1 MTRTLLIEG
10 FPMAQKMTGARLFAA
25 TLKAYGVTHVF
36 FMDAILRRAL
46 AEMED
51 FGITRILGH
60 SEKAVAYMADGF
72 ARVSGRPGICMAQ
85 SVGAANL
92 AAAMQDPYL
101 GHSAVIAFTGR
112 HVPSYQHRNAYQE
125 VQHEPL
131 FSAVTKFH
139 AKIETLDAMQHL
151 MRQAFREA
159 TTGTPRP
166 VHLDVSGYTGDALN
180 ALEGE
185 FDIVADEAHMRFP
198 AFRPAPDPA
207 AVKRAA
213 EVIDKAKRPVIIADR
228 GVVVSQAAA
237 ALTRLAERIQSP
249 VVVTLD
255 AKATMLEEHPLF
267 RGAVGLYGRG
277 CANHVVADADLV
289 IFAGSNT
296 SDHTTCNYK
305 LPKAGV
311 PVVQIDQ
318 DPTEIGRNFPGA
330 IGMLADVGA
339 GMAALAQA
347 CAAGQHG
354 DWLGDSQRYVDEWLA
369 EVEKARA
376 SEQVPIRPE
385 RICKELTEV
394 MPKDAILIADTG
406 YAALWTGTLIYLRH
420 PTQQYFRAAGS
431 LGWSFP
437 AALGAKCAAPDKPV
451 ICFTGDGGFFYHLP
465 ELETARRRNIKT
477 VTIVNNNR
485 CLSQGLRNLTMS
497 YGSRDKNRMN
507 ECFEYRE
514 TDFAR
519 IAQAFDCFGITVEKP
534 QDFRKAFDAAMASEL
549 PAVIDVK
556 TEFASQAPLP
566 WVPA

>member
-1 MTRTLLIEG
+1 
-10 FPMAQKMTGARLFAA
+10 MAQKMTGARLFAR
-25 TLKAYGVTHVF
+25 TLQAYGVSHVF
-36 FMDAILRRAL
+36 FMDAVLRRAL

-51 FGITRILGH
+51 CGITRILGH
-60 SEKAVAYMADGF
+60 SEKAVAYMADGY
-72 ARVSGRPGICMAQ
+72 ARVSGRPGVCFAQ

-101 GHSAVIAFTGR
+101 GHSAVVAFTGR
-112 HVPSYQHRNAYQE
+112 HVPAFQHRNAYQE

-139 AKIETLDAMQHL
+139 AKIETLDQMQHL

-166 VHLDVSGYTGDALN
+166 VHLDIAGLTGDAIT

-185 FDIVADEAHMRFP
+185 FDIVADEAHTRYP
-198 AFRPAPDPA
+198 AFRPAPDAA

-213 EVIDKAKRPVIIADR
+213 AAIDRARRPVIVADR
-228 GVVVSQAAA
+228 GVIVSHGES
-237 ALTRLAERIQSP
+237 ALARLAERIQAP

-255 AKATMLEEHPLF
+255 AKAAMLEDHPLF

-277 CANHVVADADLV
+277 CANHVVAEADLV

-296 SDHTTCNYK
+296 SDHTTANYTM
-305 LPKAGV
+305 PKQGT
-311 PVVQIDQ
+311 PIVQIDQ
-318 DPTEIGRNFPGA
+318 DPIEIGRNYPGT
-330 IGMLADVGA
+330 IGLLADVGA
-339 GMAALAQA
+339 GMQALAGA
-347 CAAGQHG
+347 CSPGQHG
-354 DWLGDSQRYVDEWLA
+354 DWLGQSQKHVDEWRA
-369 EVEKARA
+369 EAEKARSSA
-376 SEQVPIRPE
+376 QVPLRPE
-385 RICKELTEV
+385 RVCAELTEAL
-394 MPKDAILIADTG
+394 PRDAILIADTG
-406 YAALWTGTLIYLRH
+406 FAALWTGTLAYLRY

-437 AALGAKCAAPDKPV
+437 AALGAKCAAPERPV

-465 ELETARRRNIKT
+465 ELETARRRGIKT
-477 VTIVNNNR
+477 VTIVNNNHG
-485 CLSQGLRNLTMS
+485 LTQGLRNLTAA
-497 YGSRDKNRMN
+497 YGAHDKSRMG

-519 IAQAFDCFGITVEKP
+519 VAQAFDCFGTTVEKP
-534 QDFRKAFDAAMASEL
+534 EEFRKAFDAAMASEL

-556 TEFASQAPLP
+556 TEFGALATLP
-566 WVPA
+566 WVPS